1 MREWV
6 DHTSELELHVQAP
19 SAEAA
24 VGEATAALGEILGEP
39 TDAPVTRALEVE
51 AGDPAGL
58 LAAWLEE
65 LVFLAEQD
73 ALIAQ
78 EASDVALEKTRLRG
92 RLVARR
98 GRPSHLVK
106 AVTFHRLALEPRET
120 GQWHATV
127 VLDV

>member
-6 DHTSELELHVQAP
+6 EHTSELELHVEAP

-39 TDAPVTRALEVE
+39 TDEPVTRALQVE
-51 AGDPAGL
+51 ARDPAGL

-73 ALIAQ
+73 ELIAQ
-78 EASDVALEKTRLRG
+78 DARDVRLEDTRLRG

-106 AVTFHRLALEPRET
+106 AVTYHRLAFEPT
-120 GQWHATV
+120 DAGWTATV